1 MKYKGKLFGFL
12 IGMMFGKIFGAIL
25 GLVVG
30 HWFDKKFAAAAGS
43 GSKRQQVFFTTTFA
57 VMGHVAKA
65 SGRVTEADIRLA
77 SDLMNQLNL
86 DAEARRQ
93 AQQAFR
99 DGKAGDFDLKG
110 NLRAFRLLSMG
121 RNDLLQMFL
130 EIQIQVALADGEL
143 HPNEHRILQ
152 FVASELGF
160 SEQALE
166 MLLGRWQSEFNFA
179 RKGGSEKRS
188 LADAYGLLGIEESAT
203 NQDVK
208 RAYRKL
214 MNEHHP
220 DKLVAKGL
228 PEEMMELA
236 KRKAQD
242 IQAAYEAVKAAR
254 GMR

>member
-12 IGMMFGKIFGAIL
+12 IGFMFGKIFGALL

-30 HWFDKKFAAAAGS
+30 HWLDKKFARAVGNA
-43 GSKRQQVFFTTTFA
+43 SKRQQVFFNTTFA

-65 SGRVTEADIRLA
+65 SGHVTEADIRLA
-77 SDLMNQLNL
+77 SGLMDQLRL
-86 DAEARRQ
+86 DNDARRQ
-93 AQQAFR
+93 AQQSFR
-99 DGKAGDFDLKG
+99 DGKAADFDLKG
-110 NLRAFRLLSMG
+110 NLRAFRLLSVG

-143 HPNEHRILQ
+143 HPNELKILRT
-152 FVASELGF
+152 VAAELGF

-166 MLLGRWQSEFNFA
+166 MLLGRWQAEFNFA
-179 RKGGSEKRS
+179 RKGNGGGSTLK
-188 LADAYGLLGIEESAT
+188 DAYVLLGIEESAT
-203 NQDVK
+203 DQDVK
-208 RAYRKL
+208 KAYRKL

-228 PEEMMELA
+228 PQEMMELA